1 MSQRTL
7 RLPDGGTLDLPIPS
21 GFGAPIFALN
31 DAEVTMNRALLPCLI
46 GAGVGALVVWLVIRA
61 GR

>member
-1 MSQRTL
+1 MNQRTL
-7 RLPDGGTLDLPIPS
+7 KLPDGGTLDLPIPS
-21 GFGAPIFALN
+21 GFGGPIFALN
-31 DAEVTMNRALLPCLI
+31 DAEVSPTRAFLPCLI